1 MKERRTSKFTERLSL
16 FMVRVAAIGA
26 AYVLL
31 APKFTF
37 TLYGQ
42 VIEIGSEGFSA
53 DLKGAVVSLILIG
66 GWSAVKE
73 FWLGTSASSE
83 KKSDALQRM
92 VENPAAP
99 QDLKTENI
107 DIAATGSVNIE
118 KGVTK

>member
-1 MKERRTSKFTERLSL
+1 MVDRRASKFTERLSL
-16 FMVRVAAIGA
+16 FMVRVAAVGA

-31 APKFTF
+31 EPKFTF
-37 TLYGQ
+37 MIYDQ
-42 VIEIGSEGFSA
+42 VIAVGGEGFSA

-92 VENPAAP
+92 VENP
-99 QDLKTENI
+99 QDLKTQNV
-107 DIAATGSVNIE
+107 DIEADSVNIE
-118 KGVTK
+118 KGIAK

>member
-1 MKERRTSKFTERLSL
+1 MIDRRASKFTERLSL
-16 FMVRVAAIGA
+16 FMVRVAAVGA

-31 APKFTF
+31 APKLTF
-37 TLYGQ
+37 SLYGQ

-83 KKSDALQRM
+83 KQTDALQRM
-92 VENPAAP
+92 VENPSK
-99 QDLKTENI
+99 DLKTESVAI
-107 DIAATGSVNIE
+107 EADSVNIE

>member
-37 TLYGQ
+37 LISGQ
-42 VIEIGSEGFSA
+42 VIEIGSGGFSA

-92 VENPAAP
+92 VENPS
-99 QDLKTENI
+99 QDLKTDKI
-107 DIAATGSVNIE
+107 DIEATGSVNIE

>member
-1 MKERRTSKFTERLSL
+1 MKDRRTSKFTERLSI

-31 APKFTF
+31 EPKFTF
-37 TLYGQ
+37 LIYGQ
-42 VIEIGSEGFSA
+42 VIAIGSAGFSA

-73 FWLGTSASSE
+73 FWLGTSASNE
-83 KKSDALQRM
+83 KGADSLRRM
-92 VENPAAP
+92 VENSPKNVAIET
-99 QDLKTENI
+99 D
-107 DIAATGSVNIE
+107 SVNID

>member
-1 MKERRTSKFTERLSL
+1 MVERRASKFTERLSL

-37 TLYGQ
+37 MIYGQ
-42 VIEIGSEGFSA
+42 VIEIGGEGFSA
-53 DLKGAVVSLILIG
+53 DLKGAVVSLVLIG

-92 VENPAAP
+92 MENPP
-99 QDLKTENI
+99 KDLKTQNVGIET
-107 DIAATGSVNIE
+107 DSVNIE